1 MWPPKSSTPRRE
13 QRSSHSR
20 PRSTGSWTSSSTPCT
35 PTRCAAHLIAT
46 MLSMRAKAPHCQLHP
61 LQMIRRIIPMA
72 KCCKGWR
79 LVSRKIYMLMLA
91 AAGDLPAGAHL
102 QRGGCPGQN
111 QVPFPHGQEAADR
124 HIRPGDPHQGGE
136 FHFVTVAAL
145 DSLQGC
151 PHLHPSQPRAASQ
164 CPLHALQRACSNSRI
179 WCRVLQL
186 DYENTVHST
195 IPAASSSPC
204 IPVSTTCASEDTQ
217 QDRRTEG
224 YMWCRWIMRTGC

>member
-1 MWPPKSSTPRRE
+1 MASKVFNPKEGAEKFTFQAEVNRLMDIIIHSLYSNKVCC
-13 QRSSHSR
+13 SSHCNHAINACK
-20 PRSTGSWTSSSTPCT
+20 GTSLPTPSSADDQEDNP
-35 PTRCAAHLIAT
+35 HGK
-46 MLSMRAKAPHCQLHP
+46 MLQ
-61 LQMIRRIIPMA
+61 
-72 KCCKGWR
+72 GWR

-195 IPAASSSPC
+195 ILAASSSPC
-204 IPVSTTCASEDTQ
+204 IAVSTTCASEDTQ